1 MFKGTDITN
10 DQEVAIKIIRS
21 EEIYSI
27 SGLKEREILM
37 MLNEADR
44 HNKRHVIR
52 LHDSFEYR
60 KHLILVFE
68 LMEMDLRS
76 AIKTFGKK
84 LGLSIESVRSYA
96 RQLFISLSHL
106 KKHKIIHA
114 DRKYLHY
121 F

>member
-1 MFKGTDITN
+1 M
-10 DQEVAIKIIRS
+10 IRS

-27 SGLKEREILM
+27 SGLKEREMLM
-37 MLNEADR
+37 LLNEADR

-52 LHDSFEYR
+52 LLDAFEFR

-84 LGLSIESVRSYA
+84 VGLSIESVRSYA
-96 RQLFISLSHL
+96 RQLFIALAHL
-106 KKHKIIHA
+106 RKHKIIHA
-114 DRKYLHY
+114 DCKQFFLFLSY
-121 F
+121 FIQ